1 MVTDDNTEAS
11 AVAELPEWKRPY
23 TVPLDDNH
31 PSCAH
36 PGGIDPHN
44 DLHRTLDVV
53 RKAYDW
59 CITAD
64 GYLAGLVSGDMG
76 WSVTSIRLTPD
87 GIHDNMK
94 KQETVE

>member
-1 MVTDDNTEAS
+1 MVNNDSSPVPSDDVPA
-11 AVAELPEWKRPY
+11 WKKSY
-23 TVPLDDNH
+23 TVPLDDDH

-36 PGGIDPHN
+36 PGDIEHHD

-76 WSVTSIRLTPD
+76 WSVTSIRLKPED
-87 GIHDNMK
+87 IHENMK
-94 KQETVE
+94 KLDYQE